1 MMSIVHQVF
10 SASHGGSTR
19 TVLEKVYAFPFA
31 RKLLFV
37 SRNLFVF
44 IGSVFSWV
52 SICTFHGPVCQYGHF
67 MERNSALHRFPL
79 QLSSHSRANS
89 AANIH
94 FCTVIRSSISP
105 EHSPKS
111 AVATIPCRAR
121 PLNCKNFPY
130 DRQEHDRLVN
140 TARPL
145 LHKFPLPGVQTISP
159 SNMPFRVELPFY
171 GCFKIT
177 RWFSESDWSW
187 DDMPKS
193 SQIWIFLERRR
204 RSILRPAT
212 SLVRLGEDWTL
223 MQHS

>member
-1 MMSIVHQVF
+1 
-10 SASHGGSTR
+10 
-19 TVLEKVYAFPFA
+19 
-31 RKLLFV
+31 
-37 SRNLFVF
+37 
-44 IGSVFSWV
+44 
-52 SICTFHGPVCQYGHF
+52 

-130 DRQEHDRLVN
+130 DRQAQDRLVN

-145 LHKFPLPGVQTISP
+145 LPDFISFPSLESRP
-159 SNMPFRVELPFY
+159 SARVTCP
-171 GCFKIT
+171 
-177 RWFSESDWSW
+177 SESNFPSMDVSRSP
-187 DDMPKS
+187 DDFPNQTDHEMICQKAAKFGFS
-193 SQIWIFLERRR
+193 LSVVVARFSDRLILRRCVWAKIGHLC
-204 RSILRPAT
+204 SILNYMSSSNYCTKVGLR
-212 SLVRLGEDWTL
+212 
-223 MQHS
+223 

>member
-1 MMSIVHQVF
+1 
-10 SASHGGSTR
+10 
-19 TVLEKVYAFPFA
+19 
-31 RKLLFV
+31 
-37 SRNLFVF
+37 
-44 IGSVFSWV
+44 
-52 SICTFHGPVCQYGHF
+52 

-94 FCTVIRSSISP
+94 FSTVIRSSILP

-130 DRQEHDRLVN
+130 DRQEQDRLVN

-145 LHKFPLPGVQTISP
+145 LPDFISFPSLESRP
-159 SNMPFRVELPFY
+159 SARVTCP
-171 GCFKIT
+171 
-177 RWFSESDWSW
+177 SESNFPSMDVSRSP
-187 DDMPKS
+187 DDFPNQTDHEMIC
-193 SQIWIFLERRR
+193 QIWVFLERRR
-204 RSILRPAT
+204 RSILRPAA